1 MQELERQFKTD
12 GGSFKEY
19 KIGNLF
25 KVSTPLKKFNANAI
39 QFGTKYRYVVRT
51 SQNNGIRGYLDED
64 EKYLNPANSIS
75 FGQDTATIFY
85 QDQPYFTGDKIKVME
100 FLRSELNPTI
110 ACYLLAV
117 MNRAFSTFQWGQ
129 SSFNENILRSVCVA
143 LPTSFNGE
151 IDFDYM
157 ESYIHEL
164 QNESIIKLNDY
175 LKSNGLEKTELTQE
189 EKDAVLQLRSGEVK
203 WKEFKVGELFVAETG
218 DVDIQNKD
226 IDGKG
231 EYFINSGAQ
240 NLGIKGKTSRSA
252 KIFPSNTITVDF
264 WGFANYRDYP
274 YKMATH
280 NHVFSLSGKSLKN
293 KDIGLFFCTQM
304 LYFQKI
310 FSYNNMGTWTTIRQM
325 EIQLPVT
332 SDGTIDWA
340 FMQNL
345 ISAESRLAIRGVV
358 EWKDKVINN
367 TKK

>member
-1 MQELERQFKTD
+1 MQELERQFKAD
-12 GGSFKEY
+12 GGTFKEY
-19 KIGNLF
+19 KIGDLF

-143 LPTSFNGE
+143 LPTSFYGE

-164 QNESIIKLNDY
+164 QNESLIKLNDY
-175 LKSNGLEKTELTQE
+175 LKSNGLDKTELSHE
-189 EKDAVLQLRSGEVK
+189 EKDAVLQLR
-203 WKEFKVGELFVAETG
+203 
-218 DVDIQNKD
+218 
-226 IDGKG
+226 
-231 EYFINSGAQ
+231 
-240 NLGIKGKTSRSA
+240 
-252 KIFPSNTITVDF
+252 
-264 WGFANYRDYP
+264 
-274 YKMATH
+274 
-280 NHVFSLSGKSLKN
+280 
-293 KDIGLFFCTQM
+293 
-304 LYFQKI
+304 
-310 FSYNNMGTWTTIRQM
+310 
-325 EIQLPVT
+325 
-332 SDGTIDWA
+332 
-340 FMQNL
+340 
-345 ISAESRLAIRGVV
+345 
-358 EWKDKVINN
+358 
-367 TKK
+367 

>member
-1 MQELERQFKTD
+1 MQELERQFKAD

-64 EKYLNPANSIS
+64 KKYLNPANSIS

-157 ESYIHEL
+157 ESYMRQREIDL
-164 QNESIIKLNDY
+164 LNMY
-175 LKSNGLEKTELTQE
+175 INKRLK
-189 EKDAVLQLRSGEVK
+189 
-203 WKEFKVGELFVAETG
+203 
-218 DVDIQNKD
+218 
-226 IDGKG
+226 
-231 EYFINSGAQ
+231 
-240 NLGIKGKTSRSA
+240 
-252 KIFPSNTITVDF
+252 
-264 WGFANYRDYP
+264 
-274 YKMATH
+274 
-280 NHVFSLSGKSLKN
+280 
-293 KDIGLFFCTQM
+293 
-304 LYFQKI
+304 
-310 FSYNNMGTWTTIRQM
+310 
-325 EIQLPVT
+325 
-332 SDGTIDWA
+332 
-340 FMQNL
+340 
-345 ISAESRLAIRGVV
+345 
-358 EWKDKVINN
+358 
-367 TKK
+367 

>member
-1 MQELERQFKTD
+1 MQELERQFKAD
-12 GGSFKEY
+12 GGTFKEY
-19 KIGNLF
+19 KIGDLF

-100 FLRSELNPTI
+100 FLRSELNPII

-189 EKDAVLQLRSGEVK
+189 EKDAVLQLRSGEVE
-203 WKEFKVGELFVAETG
+203 WKEFRYNEIFNHIEQGRRLKKDDQMPGDIPFVMSGVTNTG
-218 DVDIQNKD
+218 VVNYISNPVAS
-226 IDGKG
+226 
-231 EYFINSGAQ
+231 FPANS
-240 NLGIKGKTSRSA
+240 
-252 KIFPSNTITVDF
+252 ITVDIF
-264 WGFANYRDYP
+264 GNTFYRDFAYGLGDDTGA
-274 YKMATH
+274 YYNDEKQYTKEQMLFIA
-280 NHVFSLSGKSLKN
+280 SAMGKSLEGK
-293 KDIGLFFCTQM
+293 
-304 LYFQKI
+304 
-310 FSYNNMGTWTTIRQM
+310 FSYGNKLRSSQSFDLKMFLPITTNG
-325 EIQLPVT
+325 E
-332 SDGTIDWA
+332 IDWA

-345 ISAESRLAIRGVV
+345 ITAESRLAIRGVV
-358 EWKDKVINN
+358 EWKDKILDNF
-367 TKK
+367 

>member
-1 MQELERQFKTD
+1 M
-12 GGSFKEY
+12 
-19 KIGNLF
+19 F

-100 FLRSELNPTI
+100 FLRSELNPII

-189 EKDAVLQLRSGEVK
+189 EKDAVLQLRSGEVE
-203 WKEFKVGELFVAETG
+203 WKEFRYNEIFNHIEQGRRLKKDDQMPGDIPFVMSGVTNTG
-218 DVDIQNKD
+218 VVNYISNPVAS
-226 IDGKG
+226 
-231 EYFINSGAQ
+231 FPANS
-240 NLGIKGKTSRSA
+240 
-252 KIFPSNTITVDF
+252 ITVDIF
-264 WGFANYRDYP
+264 GNTFYRDFAYGLGDDTGA
-274 YKMATH
+274 YYNDEKQYTKEQMLFIA
-280 NHVFSLSGKSLKN
+280 SAMGKSLEGK
-293 KDIGLFFCTQM
+293 
-304 LYFQKI
+304 
-310 FSYNNMGTWTTIRQM
+310 FSYGNKLRSSQSFDLKMFLPITTNG
-325 EIQLPVT
+325 E
-332 SDGTIDWA
+332 IDWA

-345 ISAESRLAIRGVV
+345 ITAESRLAIRGVV
-358 EWKDKVINN
+358 EWKDKILDNF
-367 TKK
+367 